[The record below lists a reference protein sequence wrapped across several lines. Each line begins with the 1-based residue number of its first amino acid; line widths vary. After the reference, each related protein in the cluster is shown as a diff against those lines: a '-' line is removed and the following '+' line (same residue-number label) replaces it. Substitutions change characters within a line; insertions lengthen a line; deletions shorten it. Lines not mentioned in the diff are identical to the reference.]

1 MDEQA
6 SDTKAPEQLRQQL
19 RDVRRGMLHLHKGL
33 LDAERAAY
41 EQANGQVTS
50 GQMLQLVINHEQFA
64 WLHAISELIVR
75 IDELFDADEPL
86 TTAEAQSLL
95 AQVRALLQP
104 SEEGSGFQRKYYD
117 ALQRDPDT
125 VLAHRD
131 VTKSLATLA

>member
-1 MDEQA
+1 MDDQA
-6 SDTKAPEQLRQQL
+6 STTKAPEQLRQQL

-41 EQANGQVTS
+41 EAAHGQVTS
-50 GQMLQLVINHEQFA
+50 GEMLQLVINHEQFA

-86 TTAEAQSLL
+86 TTGDAQSLL
-95 AQVRALLQP
+95 AQVRELLKP
-104 SEEGSGFQRKYYD
+104 SEEGSGFQRKYYE

-131 VTKSLATLA
+131 VTKNLGTPT